1 MSDRE
6 RAVKLVYEV
15 PENKLLYLI
24 AYLEGLSVPDG
35 RPDGSP
41 DGSPDESDPFYSTE
55 NTQRLQRAAARM
67 DADGGHVH
75 ELLGESADD

>member
-41 DGSPDESDPFYSTE
+41 DESDPFYSTE

-75 ELLGESADD
+75 DLLGESADD